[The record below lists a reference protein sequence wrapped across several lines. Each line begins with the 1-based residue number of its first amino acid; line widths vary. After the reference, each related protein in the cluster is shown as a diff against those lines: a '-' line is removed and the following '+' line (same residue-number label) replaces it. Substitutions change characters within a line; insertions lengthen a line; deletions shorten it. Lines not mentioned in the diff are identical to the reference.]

1 MPRSTAVAVRP
12 GRHDLAT
19 SHARSSMTYRT
30 LLLVPFLSLSI
41 VTAQG
46 EVEPRCQVTKG
57 ASLWLVHESSVTAT
71 IRVRGNEIRTKEHLI
86 HTLHLQVTDLDSAGH
101 LLVTTKVVRV
111 RGTLELAAG
120 QGQAEFDTADASR
133 SGDRAAQEVA
143 APLAAAAGKSFC
155 CKVSPRGQ
163 VLELGEGAAE
173 LIEQGHRG
181 GSMHERSEAQLRQWV
196 EAAFG
201 TPPEKRSPAGAQWQ
215 HTVSDTVGKLPTR
228 QQWSMSLADVAPET
242 FAVGWQG
249 TVALDTERAA
259 ANRQKDAVVIG
270 QIEKA
275 KVTTG
280 KAVGKQTI
288 SRTDGFVLHG
298 QHEVELVF
306 ETPDPRLGSLVT
318 NITATTTIGRTSEAE
333 ALVTHATKEAPAK
346 DGAKGADKQ
355 MPRSHR

>member
-1 MPRSTAVAVRP
+1 
-12 GRHDLAT
+12 
-19 SHARSSMTYRT
+19 MTYHT
-30 LLLVPFLSLSI
+30 MLLVPVLSLSI

-57 ASLWLVHESSVTAT
+57 ASLWLVHASSVTAT

-86 HTLHLQVTDLDSAGH
+86 HTLHLQVTDLDSAGNH
-101 LLVTTKVVRV
+101 LVTTKVVRV

-143 APLAAAAGKSFC
+143 APLAAAAGKSFR

-173 LIEQGHRG
+173 MIEQGRRG
-181 GSMHERSEAQLRQWV
+181 GSMHEHSEAQLRQWV

-201 TPPEKRSPAGAQWQ
+201 TPPQKRSPAGAQWQ
-215 HTVSDTVGKLPTR
+215 HSVGDSVGKLPTR
-228 QQWSMSLADVAPET
+228 QQWSMALADVAPES
-242 FAVGWQG
+242 FAVAWQG
-249 TVALDTERAA
+249 TVALDAELAA
-259 ANRQKDAVVIG
+259 ANRKKDDVVIG

-275 KVTTG
+275 NVTTG
-280 KAVGKQTI
+280 KSVGKQTI

-298 QHEVELVF
+298 QHTVELGF
-306 ETPDPRLGSLVT
+306 EAPDPRMGLLVT
-318 NITATTTIGRTSEAE
+318 NITATTTIARTSEAE
-333 ALVTHATKEAPAK
+333 ALAPQAKTEEPAK
-346 DGAKGADKQ
+346 DDAKGADKQ
-355 MPRSHR
+355 MPRRPR

>member
-1 MPRSTAVAVRP
+1 
-12 GRHDLAT
+12 
-19 SHARSSMTYRT
+19 MTYRT

-71 IRVRGNEIRTKEHLI
+71 VRVRGNEINTTEHLV
-86 HTLHLQVTDLDSAGH
+86 HTLHLQVTDLDSAGNH
-101 LLVTTKVVRV
+101 LVTTKVVRV

-120 QGQAEFDTADASR
+120 QGRAEFDTAPVAA
-133 SGDRAAQEVA
+133 GAGARAAQEVA
-143 APLAAAAGKSFC
+143 APLAAAAGKSFR

-173 LIEQGHRG
+173 LIAQGHRG

-201 TPPEKRSPAGAQWQ
+201 TPPEKRSPAGARWQ

-228 QQWSMSLADVAPET
+228 QQLAMSLADVAPEA
-242 FAVGWQG
+242 FAVEWQG
-249 TVALDTERAA
+249 TVALDAELAA
-259 ANRQKDAVVIG
+259 ANRKKDAVVIG

-275 KVTTG
+275 NVTTG
-280 KAVGKQTI
+280 KVVGKQTI

-298 QHEVELVF
+298 QHTVELVF
-306 ETPDPRLGSLVT
+306 EAPDPRLGSLVT

-333 ALVTHATKEAPAK
+333 VLAPHAKTEEPAK
-346 DGAKGADKQ
+346 DGTRRADKQ
-355 MPRSHR
+355 MPRSPR